1 MATLKNPLAR
11 AALLVLA
18 LASGGSIAAG
28 PTSVAVSAVILSN
41 SNCRF
46 ATNGPTALAFGTI
59 DPSSLTPAT
68 TSIGIGFRCGGSAAN
83 ATYVITSDD
92 GLYETGA
99 NNPRMRHATILT
111 AYLPYTLNVPGSG
124 TVPKNTNQV
133 FTLTGTVP
141 VASFAAALAGAY
153 ADSVV
158 LTIAP

>member
-1 MATLKNPLAR
+1 MATSRHSLAR
-11 AALLVLA
+11 AALLALT
-18 LASGGSIAAG
+18 LASGCSLAAG
-28 PTSVAVSAVILSN
+28 PTSVAVSAVIQSN

-46 ATNGPTALAFGTI
+46 SNGGPTGLAFGTI
-59 DPSSLTPAT
+59 DPSSLTPVTAT
-68 TSIGIGFRCGGSAAN
+68 VGIGFRCGGSAAN
-83 ATYVITSDD
+83 ATYAITSDD

-99 NNPRMRHATILT
+99 DNPRMRHATIPT

-133 FTLTGTVP
+133 FSLTGTVP